1 MNIKTILLT
10 IAIALFSG
18 SVLSGSGHDHGH
30 GHSHEPVTQ
39 QQAEQIASRMVS
51 SLTKNGVIDKTW
63 GGTKVEKS
71 EQKTFDGRPE
81 WVVSYKNEKVSDL
94 QKRTLYIF
102 LTLTGEYLAANY
114 TGQ

>member
-1 MNIKTILLT
+1 MNIQTFLLT
-10 IAIALFSG
+10 FVIALFS
-18 SVLSGSGHDHGH
+18 SAALSGSGHDHGH

-39 QQAEQIASRMVS
+39 QQAEQIASRVVS
-51 SLTKNGVIDKTW
+51 SLINKSVIDKSWDGIT
-63 GGTKVEKS
+63 VEKS
-71 EQKTFDGRPE
+71 EQKTFDGRQE
-81 WVVSYKNEKVSDL
+81 WVVSYKNEKASDP